1 MLLGDLFKAAGVVAP
16 IQTVEGVREWT
27 AIDAEAEK
35 DGAAIRLN
43 RALNPKGPM
52 GRFQTKVHRQ
62 MVRGKVGAESRKGL
76 SRDS

>member
-1 MLLGDLFKAAGVVAP
+1 MILETLFKAAGIEAV
-16 IQTVEGVREWT
+16 QTEGVREWT

-35 DGAAIRLN
+35 DGKAIIRN

-52 GRFQTKVHRQ
+52 GRFQTKIHRQ

-76 SRDS
+76 LRD